1 MRINLAHLRERAAS
15 GGWVNFAVFDA
26 RSSSGSQSDNARLL
40 SQLTARA
47 RASNLR
53 VEQSALAKELADGI
67 AGLKPGEVSEPLQ
80 VGNACFLLLLEEKRA
95 AHNKALSEVREEIE
109 SNLMKEE
116 RDRLEK
122 QWIDRLKKKTF
133 IRYF

>member
-40 SQLTARA
+40 AQLTAQA

-53 VEQSALAKELADGI
+53 VEQSALVFSSGGRMQFFGSPPLVDYLSRN
-67 AGLKPGEVSEPLQ
+67 GLPGWT
-80 VGNACFLLLLEEKRA
+80 
-95 AHNKALSEVREEIE
+95 HT
-109 SNLMKEE
+109 
-116 RDRLEK
+116 
-122 QWIDRLKKKTF
+122 IDA
-133 IRYF
+133 